1 MRSTKMAGV
10 SRLVLHR
17 RERAVLL
24 LPRDEGIE
32 LWTLRY
38 GEEVRSA
45 REIYA
50 NVCETKPDPKLLA
63 LVSELIEKRKKPW
76 SPDLVRDPVQE
87 RLIEMIEKKK
97 TGARPA
103 RRKLEAAREGAP
115 SNVINIMDAL
125 RRSVAKDPKKH

>member
-63 LVSELIEKRKKPW
+63 LVSELIEKRKKP
-76 SPDLVRDPVQE
+76 
-87 RLIEMIEKKK
+87 
-97 TGARPA
+97 
-103 RRKLEAAREGAP
+103 
-115 SNVINIMDAL
+115 
-125 RRSVAKDPKKH
+125 